1 MRLKDWGILSA
12 ESTEIWLWWQAHG
25 GVSGKHVVYVGEE
38 EAEKEEGRGQ
48 QMEHSLTGTPVE
60 VEVSHASAIG
70 TSSTDRHSTFTQH
83 RGQCGD
89 L

>member
-1 MRLKDWGILSA
+1 
-12 ESTEIWLWWQAHG
+12 
-25 GVSGKHVVYVGEE
+25 
-38 EAEKEEGRGQ
+38 
-48 QMEHSLTGTPVE
+48 MEHSLTGTPVE

-83 RGQCGD
+83 RGQCGG